1 MSGSMFQKSIAA
13 TLGAAIVSTG
23 LFVSISSHAQSGT
36 PGTTT
41 SPSTRPTP
49 TPSQSPSS
57 GGSMGN
63 PGTMTTPSGGMSTP
77 SGGTST
83 PSGGMS
89 TPNGGMSTPNGGM
102 STPSGGMSTPTKT
115 PKATTSTGKTIV
127 SIASGNQNFSTLVA
141 ALKAADLVETL
152 SASGPFTVFAPT
164 NAAFAKIPKATLA
177 NLLKPENK
185 EQLQKVLTYHV
196 VPGTV
201 TSKMLKS
208 GKVATVEG
216 GNVTV
221 KISGKN
227 VRVNNAK
234 VIMPDVKASNGVI
247 HAIDTV
253 LMPPTK

>member
-1 MSGSMFQKSIAA
+1 MSGFMFQKSIAA

-41 SPSTRPTP
+41 SPSTTP
-49 TPSQSPSS
+49 TPAQSPSS

-77 SGGTST
+77 A
-83 PSGGMS
+83 
-89 TPNGGMSTPNGGM
+89 
-102 STPSGGMSTPTKT
+102 KT
-115 PKATTSTGKTIV
+115 TAPTGKTIV
-127 SIASGNQNFSTLVA
+127 SIASGNKNFSTLVT

-152 SASGPFTVFAPT
+152 SAAGPFTVFAPT
-164 NAAFAKIPKATLA
+164 NAAFAKLPKATLA

-185 EQLQKVLTYHV
+185 EQLQKILTYHV
-196 VPGTV
+196 VSGAV
-201 TSKMLKS
+201 TSNQLKS

-221 KISGKN
+221 KISGKK

-234 VIMPDVKASNGVI
+234 VIMADVKASNGVI

>member
-1 MSGSMFQKSIAA
+1 MSRSMFQKSIAA

-49 TPSQSPSS
+49 MQTPSS

-63 PGTMTTPSGGMSTP
+63 PGTTTTPSGGMSTP
-77 SGGTST
+77 S
-83 PSGGMS
+83 
-89 TPNGGMSTPNGGM
+89 GGM

-127 SIASGNQNFSTLVA
+127 SIASGNKNFSTLVT

-152 SASGPFTVFAPT
+152 SAEGPYTVFAPT

-185 EQLQKVLTYHV
+185 EQLKKVLTYHV
-196 VPGTV
+196 VSGAV
-201 TSKMLKS
+201 TSNQLKS

-221 KISGKN
+221 KISGKK

-234 VIMPDVKASNGVI
+234 VIMADVKASNGVI

>member
-49 TPSQSPSS
+49 AQSPSS

-63 PGTMTTPSGGMSTP
+63 PGTMTTPSGTMSTP
-77 SGGTST
+77 A
-83 PSGGMS
+83 
-89 TPNGGMSTPNGGM
+89 
-102 STPSGGMSTPTKT
+102 KT
-115 PKATTSTGKTIV
+115 TAPTGKTIV
-127 SIASGNQNFSTLVA
+127 SIASGNKNFSTLVT

-152 SASGPFTVFAPT
+152 SAAGPFTVFAPT
-164 NAAFAKIPKATLA
+164 NAAFAKLPKATLA

-185 EQLQKVLTYHV
+185 EQLQKILTYHV
-196 VPGTV
+196 VSGAV

-208 GKVATVEG
+208 GRVATVEG
-216 GNVTV
+216 SNVTV
-221 KISGKN
+221 RIRGKK

-234 VIMPDVKASNGVI
+234 VIMADVKSSNGVI

>member
-49 TPSQSPSS
+49 MPTPSS

-63 PGTMTTPSGGMSTP
+63 PGTTTTPSGGMSTP
-77 SGGTST
+77 S
-83 PSGGMS
+83 
-89 TPNGGMSTPNGGM
+89 GGM

-127 SIASGNQNFSTLVA
+127 SIASGNKNFSTLVT

-152 SASGPFTVFAPT
+152 SAEGPYTVFAPT

-185 EQLQKVLTYHV
+185 EQLKKVLTYHV
-196 VPGTV
+196 VSGAV

-221 KISGKN
+221 KISGKK
-227 VRVNNAK
+227 VRVNNAN
-234 VIMPDVKASNGVI
+234 VIMADVKASNGVI

>member
-49 TPSQSPSS
+49 MQTPSG

-63 PGTMTTPSGGMSTP
+63 PGTTTTPN
-77 SGGTST
+77 
-83 PSGGMS
+83 GGMS

-102 STPSGGMSTPTKT
+102 STPNGGMSTPNGDMSTPAKT
-115 PKATTSTGKTIV
+115 PKTTAPTGKTIV
-127 SIASGNQNFSTLVA
+127 SIASGNKNFSTLVT

-152 SASGPFTVFAPT
+152 SAEGPYTVFAPT

-185 EQLQKVLTYHV
+185 EQLKKVLTYHV
-196 VPGTV
+196 VSGAM

-221 KISGKN
+221 KISGKK
-227 VRVNNAK
+227 VRVNNAN
-234 VIMPDVKASNGVI
+234 VIMANIKASNGVI

-253 LMPPTK
+253 LMPSTK

>member
-49 TPSQSPSS
+49 MPTPST

-63 PGTMTTPSGGMSTP
+63 PGTTTTPSGGMSTP
-77 SGGTST
+77 SGGMST

-89 TPNGGMSTPNGGM
+89 TPSGGMSTPSGGM

-127 SIASGNQNFSTLVA
+127 SIASGNKNFSTLVT

-152 SASGPFTVFAPT
+152 SAEGPYTVFAPT

-177 NLLKPENK
+177 NLLKPKNK
-185 EQLQKVLTYHV
+185 EQLKKVLTYHV
-196 VPGTV
+196 VSGAV

-221 KISGKN
+221 KISGKK
-227 VRVNNAK
+227 VRVNNAN
-234 VIMPDVKASNGVI
+234 VIMADVKASNGVI

>member
-1 MSGSMFQKSIAA
+1 MSRSMFQKSIAA

-49 TPSQSPSS
+49 MPTPSS

-63 PGTMTTPSGGMSTP
+63 PGTTTTPSGGMSTP
-77 SGGTST
+77 S
-83 PSGGMS
+83 
-89 TPNGGMSTPNGGM
+89 GGM

-127 SIASGNQNFSTLVA
+127 SIASGNKNFSTLVT
-141 ALKAADLVETL
+141 ALKAADLVGTL
-152 SASGPFTVFAPT
+152 SAEGPYTVFAPT

-185 EQLQKVLTYHV
+185 EQLKKVLTYHV
-196 VPGTV
+196 VSGAV

-221 KISGKN
+221 KISGKK
-227 VRVNNAK
+227 VRVNNAN
-234 VIMPDVKASNGVI
+234 VIMADVKASNGVI

>member
-23 LFVSISSHAQSGT
+23 LFVSISSYAQSGT

-49 TPSQSPSS
+49 AQSPSS

-63 PGTMTTPSGGMSTP
+63 PGTMTTP
-77 SGGTST
+77 
-83 PSGGMS
+83 
-89 TPNGGMSTPNGGM
+89 NGGMSTPA
-102 STPSGGMSTPTKT
+102 KT
-115 PKATTSTGKTIV
+115 PKTTAPTGKTIV
-127 SIASGNQNFSTLVA
+127 SIAAGNKKFSTLVT
-141 ALKAADLVETL
+141 ALKAAGLVETL
-152 SASGPFTVFAPT
+152 SAAGPFTVFAPT
-164 NAAFAKIPKATLA
+164 NAAFAKLPKATLA
-177 NLLKPENK
+177 KLLKPENK
-185 EQLQKVLTYHV
+185 EQLKKILTYHV
-196 VPGTV
+196 VSGAV

-221 KISGKN
+221 KIRGKK

-234 VIMPDVKASNGVI
+234 VIMADVKASNGVI